1 MRISYISRF
10 RAPERIN
17 GETAYCF
24 THLMAAVEFIE
35 KMNRDALKIS
45 DDSYETFMEAAISEF
60 NHRESSLNSDTASL
74 ELSFNEKLDLAEAK
88 AEEFFIKAKEAFKV
102 TGERANQAFS
112 SFKESSIAKKS
123 MEKLNK
129 FIKEF
134 SKEDLEKEP
143 VVDQAEFEEQLAR
156 AVSLSLMDEAIIE
169 DEKSVNSEEIEES
182 STGIEIKTI
191 SDSEISAEDKK

>member
-1 MRISYISRF
+1 
-10 RAPERIN
+10 
-17 GETAYCF
+17 
-24 THLMAAVEFIE
+24 MAAVEFIE